1 MIEATMIEGGTSCWG
16 DRYRNYPSLYYGVQ
30 QYILLHST
38 PRINISN
45 IKPLSPFSTSPACHP
60 MGALCR
66 YIITTSSSMEGFK
79 VSRSISHSPWHISN
93 NNRLRRLMDGNFCV
107 FMHNQRQPDAHQ
119 FCWNRLTKG
128 NEQRTRFF
136 ITFVC
141 NLELQRRLR
150 NSSQYLGSSES
161 GDLEK
166 NKANSKVG
174 VKCKRCLKL

>member
-66 YIITTSSSMEGFK
+66 YIIHK
-79 VSRSISHSPWHISN
+79 QAQVWRDSRCQDPSLI
-93 NNRLRRLMDGNFCV
+93 L
-107 FMHNQRQPDAHQ
+107 
-119 FCWNRLTKG
+119 
-128 NEQRTRFF
+128 
-136 ITFVC
+136 
-141 NLELQRRLR
+141 
-150 NSSQYLGSSES
+150 LGI
-161 GDLEK
+161 
-166 NKANSKVG
+166 
-174 VKCKRCLKL
+174 